1 MLFMFNNMGRT
12 PAVRQPPGTRMR
24 TPRAALRRR
33 RRRRPGRRRTREV
46 IMKQQPLPCPH
57 NGGCQCVLAHSLSP
71 RPTSFSS
78 LIPLSCHRP
87 PHTYTGP
94 APPLPPRPTRA
105 LPRPPSPPPR
115 ETRARR
121 ASASL
126 SRMLTHLRPN
136 SAHAL
141 ALPARGR
148 HCSRT
153 SAQPAHSRLPGPR
166 VALTPHPRR
175 SETPA

>member
-1 MLFMFNNMGRT
+1 VCSRT
-12 PAVRQPPGTRMR
+12 CSAPALPP
-24 TPRAALRRR
+24 
-33 RRRRPGRRRTREV
+33 
-46 IMKQQPLPCPH
+46 
-57 NGGCQCVLAHSLSP
+57 
-71 RPTSFSS
+71 S
-78 LIPLSCHRP
+78 LIPLSCPRP
-87 PHTYTGP
+87 LHTQVPGT
-94 APPLPPRPTRA
+94 PPPPPPPPRGGESRSVFQSLLTPSTRWRMSLSG
-105 LPRPPSPPPR
+105 LPRPPSPPPS

-126 SRMLTHLRPN
+126 SRMLTHLRPTI
-136 SAHAL
+136 AHAL
-141 ALPARGR
+141 ARPARGR